1 MKVVKVEKFLTALP
15 APVTLADL
23 FSWFCLAHYIPWKKK
38 KKKSWSILEELK
50 VYLQERISCFSC
62 GKGGQVASHV
72 RKTADANTSKSL
84 GDGDGGRQPI
94 AFPGSHVPGLISARH
109 GHRQQVQVMPLLEHP
124 EVPLETLGV
133 RKLCQRGSVGS
144 RWRDSASLWV
154 ENEAKRDGRE
164 QNHE

>member
-1 MKVVKVEKFLTALP
+1 ME
-15 APVTLADL
+15 
-23 FSWFCLAHYIPWKKK
+23 K

-72 RKTADANTSKSL
+72 RKTADANTAKSL
-84 GDGDGGRQPI
+84 GDGDGGRQPV

-133 RKLCQRGSVGS
+133 RELSVWICRSLVEGLCLPVGG
-144 RWRDSASLWV
+144 
-154 ENEAKRDGRE
+154 E
-164 QNHE
+164 